1 MKYIKLFENWIQE
14 SIFEGVT
21 YPNANSITQVVQE
34 RLYTKLRTEGMEANE
49 LSKLWDDNLFKDI
62 ASFMQDIISKTPG
75 SLFINA
81 PFYKD
86 SYIDYQDI
94 VNEAWGANFAK
105 GVIIKSGWESIKN
118 NSDQDLLKSIKIMI
132 KTGKVYELIN
142 GSHSVYSREEAKFL
156 NALTL
161 LNKPATSEQI
171 TKNKLTNAGDKMPP
185 ALLLYFK
192 EQFEDESSSFWNPLK
207 YQIKY
212 SDEFIRKMGPKFR
225 NIVNVTNDK
234 AYNQQFWQYMYYY
247 CSYYIAYYVY
257 DYILTAMAE
266 CLFNLYKSM
275 FATENIQI
283 NVPSNTTPNTSLPS
297 NTTPKRVKSA
307 TPVAPTPSTSKDG
320 TIYHYVSNT

>member
-1 MKYIKLFENWIQE
+1 
-14 SIFEGVT
+14 
-21 YPNANSITQVVQE
+21 
-34 RLYTKLRTEGMEANE
+34 
-49 LSKLWDDNLFKDI
+49 
-62 ASFMQDIISKTPG
+62 
-75 SLFINA
+75 
-81 PFYKD
+81 
-86 SYIDYQDI
+86 
-94 VNEAWGANFAK
+94 
-105 GVIIKSGWESIKN
+105 
-118 NSDQDLLKSIKIMI
+118 MI

-192 EQFEDESSSFWNPLK
+192 EQFEDMTSPVSGTWEQTAINRYK
-207 YQIKY
+207 IDY
-212 SDEFIRKMGPKFR
+212 SDEFIRKMGPKF
-225 NIVNVTNDK
+225 NDIVTITDDRD
-234 AYNQQFWQYMYYY
+234 YRRLFWKYVYYY

-275 FATENIQI
+275 VATENIQL
-283 NVPSNTTPNTSLPS
+283 NVPSNTTPKAGPFLPPLDPKGNTSLPS
-297 NTTPKRVKSA
+297 KTTPKRVKSA
-307 TPVAPTPSTSKDG
+307 PPVAPSTSKDG